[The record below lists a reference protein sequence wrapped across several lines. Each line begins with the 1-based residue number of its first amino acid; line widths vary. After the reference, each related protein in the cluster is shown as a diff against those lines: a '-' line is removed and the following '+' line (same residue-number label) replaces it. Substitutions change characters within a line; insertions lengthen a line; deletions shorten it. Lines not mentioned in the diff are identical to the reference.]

1 MTRVEK
7 STLTF
12 LDMIFALFHSSKGL
26 VASYTKEKQKVLLS
40 PRKKLLADFLLLF
53 TFCELCSLHLIQF
66 DPKAMVQADMGVS
79 LNFAFKHVTT
89 KLARKKFQFDC
100 GVSLLGKFRMDF
112 QM

>member
-12 LDMIFALFHSSKGL
+12 LDVIFALFHSSEGL
-26 VASYTKEKQKVLLS
+26 VANYAKEKQKVLLS
-40 PRKKLLADFLLLF
+40 PCKELLADFLFLF
-53 TFCELCSLHLIQF
+53 TICELSSLYLIQF

-89 KLARKKFQFDC
+89 KLARKKFQLD
-100 GVSLLGKFRMDF
+100 
-112 QM
+112 